1 MCKMKSMILTQD
13 KVFCPDY
20 DSHSDMLIE
29 LGIKDNKRVPD
40 FVKIEITPPD
50 GDMRRPPEEWRYSVD
65 QDELPP
71 WYVQEIDEPR
81 CRKSLVDWY
90 AAHVFTE
97 GHHEVHSGKVW
108 LFVNSIAVLRDNS
121 SAVLYDN
128 SIAVLRGNSSAE
140 LYDNS
145 SAELYD
151 NSSAVLR
158 DNSSAV
164 LYHNASA
171 ELRDNS
177 SAVLRGNS
185 SAELRGNSS
194 AVLYE
199 NSTAKLYDNSVSIY
213 RADYWARPV
222 VRIAGEVND

>member
-29 LGIKDNKRVPD
+29 LVIKDNKRVPD

-108 LFVNSIAVLRDNS
+108 LFGNS
-121 SAVLYDN
+121 SAVLYHNSSAELYDN
-128 SIAVLRGNSSAE
+128 SSAELRGNSSAE

-145 SAELYD
+145 SAVLYHNSSAKLRGNSSAELYD
-151 NSSAVLR
+151 NSSAVL
-158 DNSSAV
+158 
-164 LYHNASA
+164 
-171 ELRDNS
+171 
-177 SAVLRGNS
+177 
-185 SAELRGNSS
+185 
-194 AVLYE
+194 YE
-199 NSTAKLYDNSVSIY
+199 NGTAKLYDRSVSIY